1 MEVNPFKTPDYTS
14 KTVTVVPPDYDVY
27 EPIIPSSPDDPDNF
41 DKEDDS
47 DILLY
52 VRGNCPSVKSDFA
65 RTYAREIGKLS
76 SEGFITTYA
85 GNGRY
90 GNCWHITI
98 LGLEL
103 LVDEGVLSGRIEGI
117 LWSNRD

>member
-1 MEVNPFKTPDYTS
+1 MEVYPFKTPDYTS
-14 KTVTVVPPDYDVY
+14 KTVTVVPPDYDAFDPF
-27 EPIIPSSPDDPDNF
+27 EPIIHSPPDDS
-41 DKEDDS
+41 DKDDS

-52 VRGNCPSVKSDFA
+52 IRGNCPSVKSDFA
-65 RTYAREIGKLS
+65 RTYAKEIGKLS